1 MVIPCLLCYFLLKIS
16 SPPEFEFLIF
26 HTRTYKRECNK
37 KEPPTKVGDSCLV
50 EN

>member
-26 HTRTYKRECNK
+26 HTRTYEREGNK
-37 KEPPTKVGDSCLV
+37 KEPSAKVGDSCLV

>member
-26 HTRTYKRECNK
+26 YTRTYERECTK
-37 KEPPTKVGDSCLV
+37 KSRQPKLV
-50 EN
+50 TRVW